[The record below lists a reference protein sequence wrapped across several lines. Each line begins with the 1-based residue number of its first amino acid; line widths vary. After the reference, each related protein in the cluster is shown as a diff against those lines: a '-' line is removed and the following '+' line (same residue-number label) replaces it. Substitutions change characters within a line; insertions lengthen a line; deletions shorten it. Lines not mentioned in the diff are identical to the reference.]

1 MRPFACLLLLL
12 AASLG
17 VTADSNTQSADPS
30 DVRVALETDQGLVV
44 MQLFNSKAP
53 KTTQQFLHYVD
64 SGFYNGTIFHRV
76 IPGFIIQGG
85 GFTPELVEKTVSTS
99 IPNESRNRLP
109 NSKWSVAMARLS
121 DPDSA
126 GSQFF
131 INLANNSELNF
142 SYSKPGYT
150 VFAEIIAGQNI
161 LETAT
166 KAPRTTRGHL
176 DDIPETPLLIIKAYR
191 QEPAL

>member
-1 MRPFACLLLLL
+1 MRSFACLLLLL
-12 AASLG
+12 AVSLG
-17 VTADSNTQSADPS
+17 VTADSNPQGADS
-30 DVRVALETDQGLVV
+30 GDVRVVLETDQGPVV

-53 KTTQQFLHYVD
+53 KTTQQFLNHVD
-64 SGFYNGTIFHRV
+64 SGFYDGTIFHRV

-85 GFTPELVEKTVSTS
+85 GFTPELVEKAVSVS

-109 NSKWSVAMARLS
+109 NRKWSVAMARLN

-150 VFAEIIAGQNI
+150 VFADIIAGQDI
-161 LETAT
+161 LEAAT
-166 KAPRTTRGHL
+166 KTPRATRGHL
-176 DDIPETPLLIIKAYR
+176 DDVPETPLLIIKAYR
-191 QEPAL
+191 QEPGL